1 MTELVIERLNQV
13 SARIARAAERSGRN
27 PSEVKLVA
35 VSKGVSPERLKK
47 VLPHGLRVF
56 GENRVQ
62 EFLQKYEI
70 LGRQAEWHLI
80 GHLQRNKAKYLI
92 GKIAFIHSL
101 DNFELAKLLDK
112 LSSVQGRPWR
122 VLIQVNVAGEAT
134 KFGVAPSQLAEF
146 LDLMQGLKGLE
157 VCGLMTIAPYC
168 EDPEEVRPVFR
179 KLRELREEVSKTR
192 PRLNL
197 MDLSMGM
204 SNDFEVAVEEGATI
218 VRIGSALFA
227 G

>member
-1 MTELVIERLNQV
+1 
-13 SARIARAAERSGRN
+13 
-27 PSEVKLVA
+27 
-35 VSKGVSPERLKK
+35 